1 MKAIDSRIRRLQD
14 RFCPENGQQRLWFT
28 SAAGCELALDLDR
41 CAEILDECGF
51 LPKGRFCVVNLCGV
65 PDGLNA
71 KELEK
76 FLRKNGAQTRGF
88 ASYQRCDGSEG
99 ALQLGHNNRSN
110 DAQMSAGVLR

>member
-1 MKAIDSRIRRLQD
+1 MKAIHSRIRRLQD
-14 RFCPENGQQRLWFT
+14 KFCPENGQERLWFT
-28 SAAGCELALDLDR
+28 NLAGCELALDLES

-76 FLRKNGAQTRGF
+76 FLRKNGAQTCAGNERHG
-88 ASYQRCDGSEG
+88 GSEVAG
-99 ALQLGHNNRSN
+99 QRGDSSWSN
-110 DAQMSAGVLR
+110 QAQIASDCVRC